1 MKSQAYNRDG
11 TGSLL
16 GTEAGVRVFAPTR
29 NGRVLSQLRYLPIS
43 KTMLIDQKLSHDRNA
58 ENFDVVVDTY
68 SKLVSMDHFASDTS
82 VSGIVLR

>member
-1 MKSQAYNRDG
+1 MERV
-11 TGSLL
+11 L
-16 GTEAGVRVFAPTR
+16 GTDAGVRVFAPTQ

-43 KTMLIDQKLSHDRNA
+43 TTMSIDLKLSHDKNV

-82 VSGIVLR
+82 VSGIVLRGLVPDL